1 MKVNKTACSISECV
15 RSKPRLA
22 PVQHIIPAMMTVKEA
37 VAYTR
42 RSRAALYQDIRCGH
56 LEARK
61 AGRRTLIP
69 VAALDRMLDSLPVI
83 GTRAR

>member
-1 MKVNKTACSISECV
+1 VETNKTAHSISERV
-15 RSKPRLA
+15 KIKPRMV
-22 PVQHIIPAMMTVKEA
+22 PVQHIIPVMMTIKEA

-42 RSRAALYQDIRCGH
+42 RSRAALYQDIRGGK

-61 AGRRTLIP
+61 AGRLTLIP

-83 GTRAR
+83 GMKAG